1 MGDLYMLLCMWS
13 WDKAATLLPTLT
25 DEQVHTN
32 LSLKSE
38 LDDSSSLHT
47 AICAMPLDLFA
58 SLLEKSSLVNKKC
71 VLAIMSDGC
80 DCYTALHC
88 FCAEGGDAYSGRD
101 DDLAVVKLL
110 VRVQPAVLKNITEPG
125 GMNAHEIAQY
135 RGKFSA
141 EAIALLKACTEA
153 IDAGYGPAS
162 RSW

>member
-47 AICAMPLDLFA
+47 AICAMPLDLLA

-88 FCAEGGDAYSGRD
+88 FAEMRT
-101 DDLAVVKLL
+101 LAETTTS
-110 VRVQPAVLKNITEPG
+110 PSSSSSCG
-125 GMNAHEIAQY
+125 
-135 RGKFSA
+135 S
-141 EAIALLKACTEA
+141 
-153 IDAGYGPAS
+153 S
-162 RSW
+162 RRC